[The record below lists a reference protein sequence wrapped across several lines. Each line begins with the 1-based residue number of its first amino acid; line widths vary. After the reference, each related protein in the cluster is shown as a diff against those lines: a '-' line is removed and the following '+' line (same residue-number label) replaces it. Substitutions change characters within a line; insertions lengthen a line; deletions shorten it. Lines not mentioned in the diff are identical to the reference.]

1 MLSPLVHNDQLVS
14 YVLTGA
20 LKEIKKPV
28 STRRKILTGR
38 LTTTARLQRAELSGP
53 HRAVGRSNPTERDV

>member
-38 LTTTARLQRAELSGP
+38 LTTTARS
-53 HRAVGRSNPTERDV
+53 